1 MKGKKKNEFKEKIFY
16 IFVVIIM
23 FWFLINP
30 YTYASQTKWDAYPE
44 WGTVLK
50 ISFIS
55 LWIDMMIGM
64 LLLQI

>member
-1 MKGKKKNEFKEKIFY
+1 
-16 IFVVIIM
+16 M

-55 LWIDMMIGM
+55 LWIDMMIEM